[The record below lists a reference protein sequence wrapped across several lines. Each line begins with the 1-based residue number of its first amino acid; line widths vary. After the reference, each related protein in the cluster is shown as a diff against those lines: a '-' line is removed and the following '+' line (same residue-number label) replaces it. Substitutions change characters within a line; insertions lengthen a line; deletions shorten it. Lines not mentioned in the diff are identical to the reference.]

1 MIFTFA
7 SAEELAERKESQ
19 EREIEVIREKLQLLE
34 KDIDGFETAGYA
46 HFKSQ
51 VLPLWRDRI
60 ANLRMRVDPKDTDE
74 NLKLIGRYEMIL
86 ELMTK
91 PDELVEKTKQLRRQ
105 QISLLEEL
113 KHTQEEIERDK
124 KRRAV

>member
-1 MIFTFA
+1 MNFTFA
-7 SAEELAERKESQ
+7 SPEELAERKEAT

-34 KDIDGFETAGYA
+34 KDIDGFESDGYA
-46 HFKSQ
+46 HFKSV
-51 VLPLWRDRI
+51 VLPIWRDRI
-60 ANLRMRVDPKDTDE
+60 ANLRMRLDPKDHDE
-74 NLKLIGRYEMIL
+74 NLKAIGRYEMIV

-91 PDELVEKTKQLRRQ
+91 PDELIEATKRLRRQ